1 MTFIQVQGESSEHKG
16 LSRSSQ
22 GPSGSPLDSTSD
34 TRAVKMLTEAH
45 YSCQAYMSIHRFE
58 SSSWEH
64 CTHGSWVRGG
74 FKRIYGSKART

>member
-45 YSCQAYMSIHRFE
+45 YSCQAYMSIHLNILGELLTVRQIFE
-58 SSSWEH
+58 
-64 CTHGSWVRGG
+64 
-74 FKRIYGSKART
+74 